1 MRYIGFDL
9 ETTGFLSGVDQIVE
23 IGAVKYVD
31 GEVDSVFST
40 LIDPRKPMPEAASK
54 VNGITD
60 DMLIGKPKIEDV
72 LPGFAEFCGD
82 EILVAHNAMFDFQFI
97 VADINKYES
106 KAPRGILLDTFSIA
120 KKVFPGL
127 PNYKLGTLVQHL
139 GIEASNF
146 HRAEVDAS
154 YCAQLFEQMI
164 GKISNSKQMP
174 PLENLVAL
182 TGREEI
188 RFPQIIPQP
197 KQLDLLEGLL

>member
-9 ETTGFLSGVDQIVE
+9 ETTGFISGIDQIVE
-23 IGAVKYVD
+23 IGAVKYVG
-31 GEVDSVFST
+31 GEIDSVFST
-40 LIDPRKPMPEAASK
+40 LVDPGKPMPEAASK
-54 VNGITD
+54 VNGISD
-60 DMLIGKPKIEDV
+60 DMLVGKPKIADV

-82 EILVAHNAMFDFQFI
+82 DIVVAHNAMFDFQFM
-97 VADINKYES
+97 VADINKYEA
-106 KAPRGILLDTFSIA
+106 KAPTGIVLDTYAIA

-139 GIEASNF
+139 GIKASNF

-154 YCAQLFEQMI
+154 YCAQLFEHMVK
-164 GKISNSKQMP
+164 KISNSNTLP

-182 TGREEI
+182 TGRDEV

-197 KQLDLLEGLL
+197 KQLDLLDSLF